1 MGYRCIFLF
10 ACVVWGCTSPPRPA
24 LHLHDAPRDL
34 RTPYAAWPD
43 SSGIAAWVSI
53 TDEVTAGGYFSF
65 MDSTVAACQRAGYPV
80 DEYLLVHA
88 NPWIIDTL
96 RSHDYYNLAAR
107 GKAVTDPL
115 SLPVFRA
122 GDSLAVP
129 DSLHRERIRKMLR
142 DVVVDV
148 NIPAFQLLLLA
159 RGDTLLK
166 APVRVGRNEHAFL
179 AVIDKS
185 KSLRTPI
192 GDGHIV
198 RIARSPWYVN
208 PRTGK
213 RYKGTTRDDGVWTRM
228 PEIPW
233 LEPEIDGRR
242 QGSLIHPTTNR
253 ETLGKAYSNGCA
265 GTREDDAWTIY
276 YHAPVGTRVRFRYDL
291 TEVVHGDTIVYPD
304 VYGMKETVMP

>member
-1 MGYRCIFLF
+1 MELHN
-10 ACVVWGCTSPPRPA
+10 VPRE
-24 LHLHDAPRDL
+24 L
-34 RTPYAAWPD
+34 RVPLSAWPD
-43 SSGIAAWVSI
+43 SSGIEAWIRI
-53 TDEVTAGGYFSF
+53 TGDITAERYFTF
-65 MDSTVAACQRAGYPV
+65 MDSTVAACNLAGHPV
-80 DEYLLVHA
+80 DEYLFVHA
-88 NPWIIDTL
+88 NPWILDTL

-107 GKAVTDPL
+107 GKTVTDPL
-115 SLPVFRA
+115 SLVVFHR

-129 DSLHRERIRKMLR
+129 DSLHRQRIRNLLR

-166 APVRVGRNEHAFL
+166 APVRVGRNARAFL

-192 GDGHIV
+192 GDGYIV

-253 ETLGKAYSNGCA
+253 ETLGKAYSNGCV

-276 YHAPVGTRVRFRYDL
+276 YHAPIGTRVRFRYDL
-291 TEVVHGDTIVYPD
+291 REVVNGDTLVYED
-304 VYGMKETVMP
+304 VYGIGQPDAP

>member
-1 MGYRCIFLF
+1 MELHN
-10 ACVVWGCTSPPRPA
+10 VPRE
-24 LHLHDAPRDL
+24 L
-34 RTPYAAWPD
+34 RVPLSAWPD
-43 SSGIAAWVSI
+43 SSGIEAWIRI
-53 TDEVTAGGYFSF
+53 TGDITAERYFTF
-65 MDSTVAACQRAGYPV
+65 MDSTIAACIRAGHPV

-88 NPWIIDTL
+88 NPWILDTL

-107 GKAVTDPL
+107 GKTVTDPL
-115 SLPVFRA
+115 SLVVFHR

-129 DSLHRERIRKMLR
+129 DSLHRQRIRNLLR

-166 APVRVGRNEHAFL
+166 APVRVGRNEQAFL

-253 ETLGKAYSNGCA
+253 ETLGKAYSNGCV

-276 YHAPVGTRVRFRYDL
+276 YHAPIGTRVRFRYDL
-291 TEVVHGDTIVYPD
+291 REVVNGDTLVYED
-304 VYGMKETVMP
+304 VYGIGQPDAP